1 MEPLMLLGVLVG
13 VVFIGYAVINVIFKL
28 VADALTFLDAN
39 RVGVIIVVA
48 IIIVLWF
55 GLHS

>member
-13 VVFIGYAVINVIFKL
+13 VVFIGYAVVNLIFKL
-28 VADALTFLDAN
+28 VTDALTFLDAN

-48 IIIVLWF
+48 IIIGLWF